1 MSYIFYS
8 QLKLYAA
15 QFTHYP
21 RIDNTYKAKAFINL
35 TNNIS
40 YGGVTFD
47 ADHPYLLFCFQF
59 LFPLVV
65 IILFM
70 MYSHWWL
77 IKKRHQDNQDDWAV
91 DPDSWAITI
100 AHAIISSTLI
110 VYILALDIAALK
122 FREYTPEYYNE
133 SVVLFHYPGTVLF
146 WDILAVVVIA
156 VLIFIALTMTAKNL
170 NNDAAMNI
178 ICCHKVKLPRAKTVI
193 FLLLKLTGVV
203 PLLSLTA
210 HTHYI
215 IIAWITDTLC
225 YWHWNRL
232 CNLLCQPS
240 GHVKA
245 ILQKN
250 QTVL

>member
-1 MSYIFYS
+1 MSYILYF

-15 QFTHYP
+15 QLIHYP
-21 RIDNTYKAKAFINL
+21 RIDNTYKAKAFTNL
-35 TNNIS
+35 TNDIS

-77 IKKRHQDNQDDWAV
+77 IKKCQDNQDDWAV

-122 FREYTPEYYNE
+122 FREYAPEYYNE
-133 SVVLFHYPGTVLF
+133 SYNALLFHYPGTVLF
-146 WDILAVVVIA
+146 WDILAVVITI
-156 VLIFIALTMTAKNL
+156 LIFIALTMTAKNFTR
-170 NNDAAMNI
+170 M
-178 ICCHKVKLPRAKTVI
+178 
-193 FLLLKLTGVV
+193 
-203 PLLSLTA
+203 
-210 HTHYI
+210 
-215 IIAWITDTLC
+215 
-225 YWHWNRL
+225 
-232 CNLLCQPS
+232 Q
-240 GHVKA
+240 
-245 ILQKN
+245 Q
-250 QTVL
+250 